1 MKRKDNFV
9 MQNVAGEYLLVPLG
23 EKVMDMNAVITLNS
37 TSAHIWS
44 LLDRDRTIDELTA
57 AVVERFDVDQARAHT
72 DIEKFLKKIAE
83 LGLLQ

>member
-9 MQNVAGEYLLVPLG
+9 MQNVAGENLLVPLG
-23 EKVMDMNAVITLNS
+23 EKVMDMNAIITLNA

-57 AVVERFDVDQARAHT
+57 AVVERFDVDHARAHT
-72 DIEKFLKKIAE
+72 DIEMFLKEIGE